1 MTAVSFEDGKASKK
15 DKSKDDYDK
24 RKAQKS
30 ELLQELRREALDE
43 PEEIHMGVGRRTKT
57 AKYEEA
63 VEEFEKDNFKRV
75 SMTKKEK

>member
-15 DKSKDDYDK
+15 VKSKDDYDK